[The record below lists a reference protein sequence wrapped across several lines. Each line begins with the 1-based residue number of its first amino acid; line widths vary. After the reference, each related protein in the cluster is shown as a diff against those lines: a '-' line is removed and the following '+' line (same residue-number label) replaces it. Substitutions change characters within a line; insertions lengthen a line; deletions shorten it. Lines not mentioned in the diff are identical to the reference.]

1 MSGRMDWDRV
11 GRESRAWRAA
21 RQAPSGRWEPG
32 DSWEPYNQP
41 EVDRWLRAD
50 IERQRLE
57 TEDKTSAIPWGMGIG
72 KAAHQRRRRRKR
84 TETERRHAAP
94 NPATLATAKIE
105 RALLARWDELF
116 IQTDAPI
123 RRLAS

>member
-11 GRESRAWRAA
+11 GRENRVSRAA
-21 RQAPSGRWEPG
+21 RQAPSGGREPG

-41 EVDRWLRAD
+41 EVDRWLGGD

-57 TEDKTSAIPWGMGIG
+57 TEDKTPAIPWRAGTS
-72 KAAHQRRRRRKR
+72 KAAQQRRRRPKR
-84 TETERRHAAP
+84 TETQGRHTSLDS
-94 NPATLATAKIE
+94 ATLVTAKID

-116 IQTDAPI
+116 IETDA
-123 RRLAS
+123 A